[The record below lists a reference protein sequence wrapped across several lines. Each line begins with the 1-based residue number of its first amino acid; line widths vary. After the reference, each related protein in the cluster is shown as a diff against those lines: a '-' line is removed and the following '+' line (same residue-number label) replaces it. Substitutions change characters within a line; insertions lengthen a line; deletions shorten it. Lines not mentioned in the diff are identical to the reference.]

1 MNNSTMYKGG
11 RGMDTSAKDCLVL
24 FDTSV
29 EGKLACGWESG
40 VSHS

>member
-1 MNNSTMYKGG
+1 
-11 RGMDTSAKDCLVL
+11 MDTSAKDCLVL

-29 EGKLACGWESG
+29 EGKLTCGWESG